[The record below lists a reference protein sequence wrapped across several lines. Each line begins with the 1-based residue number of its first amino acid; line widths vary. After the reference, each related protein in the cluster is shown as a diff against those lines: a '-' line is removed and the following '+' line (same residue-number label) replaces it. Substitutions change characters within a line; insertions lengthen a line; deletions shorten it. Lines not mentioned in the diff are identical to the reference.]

1 MRQASVIMAVI
12 GFFVVA
18 LVGTISGVE
27 PHVCSL
33 RALAGAAVMY
43 ILARVCGGLVVR
55 VVADAAIRGMNMQQQ
70 KGSSDN
76 SGE

>member
-1 MRQASVIMAVI
+1 MAVI

-18 LVGTISGVE
+18 FVGTISGVE

-33 RALAGAAVMY
+33 RALAGAAAMY
-43 ILARVCGGLVVR
+43 VLTRICGGVLIR
-55 VVADAAIRGMNMQQQ
+55 VLADAAIRGMNMQQQ